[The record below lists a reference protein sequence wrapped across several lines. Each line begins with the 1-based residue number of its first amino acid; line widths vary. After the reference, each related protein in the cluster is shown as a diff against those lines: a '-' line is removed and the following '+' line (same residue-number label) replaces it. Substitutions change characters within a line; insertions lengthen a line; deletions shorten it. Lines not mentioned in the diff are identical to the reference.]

1 VEHSKKPKIAVLR
14 WGHRFRDQR
23 VTTHVVLVARAFG
36 ASEFI
41 LADVKD
47 EAIKKTVEKTFASW
61 GGRFGFEMGK
71 PWKHVVQEWRSRG
84 GLVVHLTAYGENI
97 QTSDVMRRIKAS
109 GKDMLII
116 VGSQK
121 VPRVF
126 FSPVVSDFNVAV
138 GNQPHSE
145 VSSLAVFLDRFFD
158 GKELGMEF
166 NRAKLRIVP
175 QKRGKKV
182 VESRTGLF

>member
-1 VEHSKKPKIAVLR
+1 MKKPNVMVLR

-23 VTTHVVLVARAFG
+23 VTTHVALVARAFG
-36 ASEFI
+36 ASGVL

-47 EAIKKTVEKTFASW
+47 DEVKATVQNVIANW
-61 GGRFGFEMGK
+61 GGKFDFLMET
-71 PWKHVVQEWRSRG
+71 PWKKAVKEWRRSG

-97 QTSDVMRRIKAS
+97 ETSGVMDRIKAA
-109 GKDMLII
+109 GQRILVL

-121 VPRVF
+121 VPREF
-126 FSPVVSDFNVAV
+126 YSSDISDFNVAV

-145 VSSLAVFLDRFFD
+145 VSSLAVFLDRLYA
-158 GKELGMEF
+158 GEELGNAF
-166 NRAKLRIVP
+166 SGAKLRIIP

-182 VESRTGLF
+182 AKS

>member
-1 VEHSKKPKIAVLR
+1 LKKPRTAVLR

-23 VTTHVVLVARAFG
+23 VTAHVALVARAFG

-47 EAIKKTVEKTFASW
+47 EKIRATVEKIVANW
-61 GGRFGFEMGK
+61 GGKFGFELGK
-71 PWKHVVQEWRSRG
+71 PWKQVVKEWRSRG
-84 GLVVHLTAYGENI
+84 GVVVHLTVYGENI
-97 QTSDVMRRIKAS
+97 QTSDVMERIRAT
-109 GKDMLII
+109 GKDFLVI

-121 VPRVF
+121 VPMEF
-126 FSPVVSDFNVAV
+126 FSSDVSDFNVAV

-145 VSSLAVFLDRFFD
+145 ISSLAIFLDRLYE
-158 GKELGMEF
+158 GKELGVKF
-166 NRAKLRIVP
+166 NQAKFNIVP

-182 VESRTGLF
+182 VKL